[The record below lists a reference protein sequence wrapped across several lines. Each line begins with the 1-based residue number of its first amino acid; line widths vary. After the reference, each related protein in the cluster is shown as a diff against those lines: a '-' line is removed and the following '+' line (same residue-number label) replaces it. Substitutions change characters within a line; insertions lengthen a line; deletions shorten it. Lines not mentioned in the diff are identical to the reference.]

1 VQALFLLFETHTN
14 RERWH
19 ILQRVPQFKLVNLPD
34 TSTSETAFNKKS
46 VYVQKKSYLC
56 SRIII
61 GNGMLGTTQIT
72 FRQPHLLKLFSCEKS
87 ESCALEIRDVLI
99 RHFQSRRD
107 EESAQLWDTDIL
119 DGEMLNKLRQK
130 DLYAKR

>member
-1 VQALFLLFETHTN
+1 
-14 RERWH
+14 
-19 ILQRVPQFKLVNLPD
+19 
-34 TSTSETAFNKKS
+34 
-46 VYVQKKSYLC
+46 
-56 SRIII
+56 
-61 GNGMLGTTQIT
+61 M
-72 FRQPHLLKLFSCEKS
+72 
-87 ESCALEIRDVLI
+87 EIRDVLI